1 MAEANKT
8 VPVTTESKGQAPAA
22 ARGRSPVASLRAEID
37 RLFDEFSF
45 PFGGSLFE
53 PSRLWR
59 STLGSADLSP
69 HADIVEKE
77 KEFQLSVEL
86 AGMEPANV
94 TVNVADDVLTIKGE
108 KKEEKDESKKGYH
121 LSERRYGMF
130 ERSFDIPVSVDQG
143 GIEASF
149 AKGVL
154 SIRLPK
160 TTEAQK
166 KARQIEV
173 KAK

>member
-1 MAEANKT
+1 MAEAKKT
-8 VPVTTESKGQAPAA
+8 VPVTTETRGQAPAA
-22 ARGRSPVASLRAEID
+22 SRGRSPIGSLRAEID
-37 RLFDEFSF
+37 RLFDEFAF

-53 PSRLWR
+53 PTRLWR
-59 STLGSADLSP
+59 STLGSAELSP
-69 HADIVEKE
+69 HSDIVEKD

-86 AGMEPANV
+86 AGMDPANV
-94 TVNVADDVLTIKGE
+94 AVSVVDNVLTVKGE
-108 KKEEKDESKKGYH
+108 KKEEKSESKKGYH

-130 ERSFDIPVSVDQG
+130 ERSFELPASVDQG

-149 AKGVL
+149 DKGVL
-154 SIRLPK
+154 AVRLPK

-173 KAK
+173 KPK